1 MFFQAKNLFSKIYPT
16 EEFLPRAPDPD
27 EIIIGDDNDDNIKLD
42 IQEKIADVVEGIEN
56 EVQCIQENDLNES
69 KSLEWKASA
78 SLFI

>member
-1 MFFQAKNLFSKIYPT
+1 MYPT

-27 EIIIGDDNDDNIKLD
+27 EIVMGDDDDESIKLD

-69 KSLEWKASA
+69 LEWEVLLLCK
-78 SLFI
+78 LKKI